1 MQKTTRISG
10 IRLFAVLMAACLLLV
25 SAAVLSGVSAAEE
38 TTYFYV
44 NSETGDDGDN
54 GRSAATAVKTFTR
67 ACNLARAEEGGT
79 IVITNAYEMPKTAYE
94 VEHPDAPFVVTTKD
108 DKVDYGATGAKLIF
122 GNALRYVLKG
132 DTTFENITIDFG
144 STLNFVANYNHI
156 TFGEGVVTNDT
167 SKGTQGVYVVGGYQS
182 PEDSVDVS
190 LDSHIT
196 IKSGTF
202 YIVAGG
208 TRQKGAN
215 AAGGLVYTGTH
226 RLEVSG
232 GEITRLY
239 GGSVQH
245 QIATTA
251 SISVSGGTI
260 HELFAAGDI
269 TRRLEGNATIEL
281 TGGKIGS
288 LNINNVVGAADV
300 TLAGAEV
307 ETVSISYAND
317 AIQKQATKA
326 NAPKTLYYD
335 AHFYT
340 ADKIESFGVDF
351 TKVENITSVYA
362 KEGATGSGMSA
373 ADPASFADAVRIAAE
388 TQGNVVVLGTVNVKD
403 FDETA
408 HAEKLVVKGGDATA
422 ALQIGGTY
430 TLGGDTAFASISVSA
445 DKATFH
451 AEKGELTVSADV
463 KLSGKADIVGSAT
476 LYTGTF
482 GTIKGG
488 AADMRVIVNGAE
500 VDSII
505 GGTTAAKVEINGG
518 KIGSITSAASSIA
531 TFDLAVN
538 NGEVGSVTFKDVT
551 GKLNYL
557 LYGGTVGAYAVA
569 GNNVKGTLNL
579 DENLFKVSDLGAAA
593 SLFTVSSDKVYYL
606 CDSGKGNGTSFSAA
620 GNSMEDAYKTLAGG
634 GTLVIC
640 GETTLKA
647 VGDKGAFINQYN
659 TGKITITSVYDGVDY
674 RKTNNAKLIFKV
686 NFYCGGETEFNRI
699 NLVNQRSYG
708 GIYAN
713 VNKLVIGDGVE
724 CSYVASVTTTYLSI
738 QGGTNLGIEITDAE
752 KKQTADLTINSGTW
766 QRVRGGSAAGGHSSF
781 DIRLTINGGEFREKL
796 TLLSANTHVGN
807 VDATINGGTFLA
819 GIYGATV
826 EEADQTVESNIKLTI
841 NGGTPYMTIA
851 ASLNNVGTLKG
862 SYDLYLNGGDFGH
875 LTDIVGTTGVEGW
888 TMPGTLHAGEGVSLD
903 ANVSG
908 VMTFQNPIRS
918 NGADPWVFFHEGN
931 YYYIATASTT
941 LNLYKAANI
950 GDLANATYK
959 TIFKPEEGQMWSKN
973 LWSPEIH
980 YYTDEEIGAG
990 NGGWYCYIACDNGN
1004 NLNHRMYVIKCLDG
1018 DNLFG
1023 RWGNPVTGEVNVPQ
1037 KIEAKDIP
1045 GFDNTWAAGQSD
1057 IRINGQ
1063 LYMLYITEQGRGTA
1077 DFYQTINIVKMVN
1090 PWTIVGQSSVICK
1103 PEYSWEMGGAA
1114 YNASTG
1120 ASSPKVVEGS
1130 TAVYGED
1137 GSIFIVYSGSGYWT
1151 TEYKLGQL
1159 KYLGGDP
1166 LLASSWEKLPEPI
1179 FSKSDKVNGC
1189 GHASFVTDTDGQG
1202 WICYHAYKGNDTSGG
1217 RYAFVEPYTATK
1229 DGVVIG
1235 DGSRHPADPEKTYTV
1250 NLNSTPL
1257 IKKVSAFDKI
1267 EQTASKFPYKR
1278 DYTNNFTDVT
1288 PNTWF
1293 YTYVRDAYRVGL
1305 ANGTSATKFSPDS
1318 TFTVAQAL
1326 TAAAN
1331 IHTIYTGKTIDTA
1344 GATNWYDPY
1353 VNYCIANGIITA
1365 SQFANYNANITRG
1378 DMAIVFADILPAE
1391 EYAAVRTG
1399 SNPDVTS
1406 DLACHAA
1413 VQKLYNAGIV
1423 GGDAG
1428 TGNYRPNDSIKRSE
1442 ACVIF
1447 TRIALKSA
1455 RAK

>member
-1 MQKTTRISG
+1 MQKMTEMP
-10 IRLFAVLMAACLLLV
+10 RLRFFVMLVAACLLLV
-25 SAAVLSGVSAAEE
+25 FAAVFSDISAADE
-38 TTYFYV
+38 TMYFYV
-44 NSETGDDGDN
+44 NSETGDDSAN
-54 GRSAATAVKTFTR
+54 GRSAAKAVKTFTR
-67 ACNLARAEEGGT
+67 ACNLARVTDGGT

-94 VEHPDAPFVVTTKD
+94 VEHSDAPFVITTKD
-108 DKVDYGATGAKLIF
+108 DKTDYGAAGAKLVF
-122 GNALRYVLKG
+122 GNALRYVMKG

-144 STLNFVANYNHI
+144 STLNVVANYNHI

-167 SKGTQGVYVVGGYQS
+167 TNGTQGVYVVGGYQS
-182 PEDSVDVS
+182 PEDSVDAS

-202 YIVAGG
+202 YVVAGG
-208 TRQKGAN
+208 SRQKGAG
-215 AAGGLVYTGTH
+215 AVGGIVYTGTH
-226 RLEVSG
+226 NIEVSG

-245 QIATTA
+245 QIATDA
-251 SISVSGGTI
+251 VISVSGGTI
-260 HELFAAGDI
+260 HELFAAGDL
-269 TRRLEGNATIEL
+269 TRRLEGNVTIDL

-288 LNINNVVGAADV
+288 LTVNNVVGAANV

-307 ETVSISYAND
+307 ETVDVTFANET
-317 AIQKQATKA
+317 IQKLATKVGA
-326 NAPKTLYYD
+326 SKTLYYD

-340 ADKIESFGVDF
+340 ADKIESFGVGF

-362 KEGATGSGMSA
+362 KEGASGNGMNAS
-373 ADPASFADAVRIAAE
+373 DPASFADAVRIAAE
-388 TQGNVVVLGTVNVKD
+388 TQGNVVVLGTVTVNDLTEV
-403 FDETA
+403 A
-408 HAEKLVVKGGDATA
+408 HAEKIVIKGGDATA
-422 ALQIGGTY
+422 CLQISGTY
-430 TLGGDTAFASISVSA
+430 TLGGDTAFESITITA

-451 AEKGELTVSADV
+451 AEKGELTVSADA
-463 KLSGKADIVGSAT
+463 KLSGKADIIGSAI

-488 AADMRVIVNGAE
+488 EADMRVIVDGAE
-500 VDSII
+500 IDSII
-505 GGTTAAKVEINGG
+505 GGTTAAKIEVNGG
-518 KIGSITSAASSIA
+518 KIGSVISAASSIV

-538 NGEVGSVTFKDVT
+538 GGEVGSVTFKDVT
-551 GKLNYL
+551 DKLNYL

-569 GNNVKGTLNL
+569 GSNATGTLSM
-579 DENLFKVSDLGAAA
+579 DESLFEASDLGEAA
-593 SLFTVSSDKVYYL
+593 SLFTVSLDKVYYL
-606 CDSGKGNGTSFSAA
+606 CDNGTGNGTSFSAA

-686 NFYCGGETEFNRI
+686 NFYCGGETEFNQI
-699 NLVNQRSYG
+699 HLVNQKSYG

-713 VNKLVIGDGVE
+713 VNKLVIGDDVE
-724 CSYVASVTTTYLSI
+724 CSYVASVTTTYPSI
-738 QGGTNLGIEITDAE
+738 QGGTNLDIEITDAE

-766 QRVRGGSAAGGHSSF
+766 QRVRGGSAAGGYNTF
-781 DIRLTINGGEFREKL
+781 DIRLTINGGEFCEKL
-796 TLLSANTHVGN
+796 TLLSANSHVGN

-826 EEADQTVESNIKLTI
+826 EKVEQTVESNIKLTI
-841 NGGTPYMTIA
+841 NGGTPYTMIA

-862 SYDLYLNGGDFGH
+862 SYDFYLNGGDLGH
-875 LTDIVGTTGVEGW
+875 LTDIVGTADVDGW
-888 TMPGTLHAGEGVSLD
+888 MMPGTLHVGEGVSLD
-903 ANVSG
+903 ADISG

-918 NGADPWVFFHEGN
+918 NGADPWVFFHDGN

-959 TIFKPEEGQMWSKN
+959 TIFKPAEGQMWSKN

-990 NGGWYCYIACDNGN
+990 NGGWYCYIACDDGD

-1018 DNLFG
+1018 DDLFG

-1045 GFDNTWAAGQSD
+1045 DFDNTWAAGQSD
-1057 IRINGQ
+1057 IKINGQ

-1120 ASSPKVVEGS
+1120 ASYPKVVEGA
-1130 TAVYGED
+1130 TAVYGND
-1137 GSIFIVYSGSGYWT
+1137 GSVFIVYSGSGYWT
-1151 TEYKLGQL
+1151 TEYKLGQM

-1166 LLASSWEKLPEPI
+1166 LNASSWEKLSTPI
-1179 FSKSDKVNGC
+1179 FSKSDKINGC

-1202 WICYHAYKGNDTSGG
+1202 WICYHAYKGTDTSGS
-1217 RYAFVEPYTATK
+1217 RYAFAEPYTATEA
-1229 DGVVIG
+1229 GVVIG
-1235 DGSRHPADPEKTYTV
+1235 DGSGHPADPAKTYTV
-1250 NLNSTPL
+1250 NVNSTPL
-1257 IKKVSAFDKI
+1257 IEKVSAFDKI

-1278 DYTNNFTDVT
+1278 AYTDNFTDVPT
-1288 PNTWF
+1288 NAWF
-1293 YTYVRDAYRVGL
+1293 HTYVRDAYRIGL

-1331 IHTIYTGKTIDTA
+1331 IHTIYTGKTIGTA

-1378 DMAIVFADILPAE
+1378 DMAIVFANILPAE
-1391 EYAAVRTG
+1391 EYAAVRSG

-1406 DLACHAA
+1406 NLGCYAA